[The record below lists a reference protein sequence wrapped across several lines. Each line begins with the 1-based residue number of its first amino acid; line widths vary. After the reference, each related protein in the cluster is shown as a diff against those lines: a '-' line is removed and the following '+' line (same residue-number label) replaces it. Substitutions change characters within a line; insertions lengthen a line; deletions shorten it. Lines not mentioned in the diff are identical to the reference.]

1 MNKTT
6 GLILGKVAPMHK
18 GHQYLIDTALD
29 IVDELIFV
37 VYDCPD
43 RVHIPT
49 NVRANWIRQLY
60 PQVNVIEGWD
70 APNEHNNSDLN
81 VQRKQELFISKV
93 LRGKKITH
101 FISSESYGE
110 HMSRHLNAEN
120 VVVDMDRAHI
130 NISSTMIRENMKKY
144 VDYLPEIVYRDLVT
158 KIAITG
164 FGLEESNKITRE
176 LANHYKTNLNEIS
189 LQTPESL
196 EELQS
201 ITDKKLDEFMSF
213 QIFKDSN
220 NFTFFNNTLLDNYV
234 VSEGILREYNPEL
247 FEKAIVNLRKY
258 DIVLFNSSEN
268 GVTNNVENI
277 FLNNQIKSI
286 LDTHHIPYIQL
297 EGSHKEKMAQA
308 MKAININFKKKLF
321 HE

>member
-1 MNKTT
+1 
-6 GLILGKVAPMHK
+6 
-18 GHQYLIDTALD
+18 
-29 IVDELIFV
+29 
-37 VYDCPD
+37 
-43 RVHIPT
+43 
-49 NVRANWIRQLY
+49 
-60 PQVNVIEGWD
+60 
-70 APNEHNNSDLN
+70 
-81 VQRKQELFISKV
+81 
-93 LRGKKITH
+93 
-101 FISSESYGE
+101 
-110 HMSRHLNAEN
+110 
-120 VVVDMDRAHI
+120 
-130 NISSTMIRENMKKY
+130 
-144 VDYLPEIVYRDLVT
+144 
-158 KIAITG
+158 
-164 FGLEESNKITRE
+164 
-176 LANHYKTNLNEIS
+176 
-189 LQTPESL
+189 
-196 EELQS
+196 
-201 ITDKKLDEFMSF
+201 MSF

>member
-1 MNKTT
+1 MSKTT

-18 GHQYLIDTALD
+18 GHQYLLDTALE

-43 RVHIPT
+43 RIHIPT
-49 NVRANWIRQLY
+49 NVRANWIRKLY
-60 PQVNVIEGWD
+60 PNVNVIEGWD
-70 APNEHNNSDLN
+70 APNEHNDNDLN
-81 VQRKQELFISKV
+81 VQRKQELFISK
-93 LRGKKITH
+93 LLKGKKVTH

-120 VVVDMDRAHI
+120 VVVDIDRTHI

-144 VDYLPEIVYRDLVT
+144 VDYLPEIVYRDLIT

-164 FGLEESNKITRE
+164 FGLEESNKITQE
-176 LANHYKTNLNEIS
+176 LANHYNTNLNEIF

-201 ITDKKLDEFMSF
+201 FTDKKLEEFLNF

-247 FEKAIVNLRKY
+247 FERAIVNLRKF
-258 DIVLFNSSEN
+258 DIVLFNSSKN
-268 GVTNNVENI
+268 GVTNDVENI

-286 LDTHHIPYIQL
+286 LDTHQIPYIQL
-297 EGSHKEKMAQA
+297 EGSHKEKIAKA
-308 MKAININFKKKLF
+308 IEAININFKKKLF

>member
-93 LRGKKITH
+93 LRGKKIMH

>member
-130 NISSTMIRENMKKY
+130 NISSTM
-144 VDYLPEIVYRDLVT
+144 
-158 KIAITG
+158 
-164 FGLEESNKITRE
+164 
-176 LANHYKTNLNEIS
+176 
-189 LQTPESL
+189 
-196 EELQS
+196 
-201 ITDKKLDEFMSF
+201 
-213 QIFKDSN
+213 
-220 NFTFFNNTLLDNYV
+220 
-234 VSEGILREYNPEL
+234 
-247 FEKAIVNLRKY
+247 RKY
-258 DIVLFNSSEN
+258 EKICRLSSRDCISRFSYKNSNYRVWLRRKQQNHSR
-268 GVTNNVENI
+268 TR
-277 FLNNQIKSI
+277 
-286 LDTHHIPYIQL
+286 
-297 EGSHKEKMAQA
+297 
-308 MKAININFKKKLF
+308 
-321 HE
+321 